1 MGLFH
6 NTLTRTFTP
15 FSKGA
20 MFKISI
26 EASPMKGD
34 PVPSR
39 CVAAARMFELNGVKP
54 NDAGKLTLTICTP
67 LKF

>member
-1 MGLFH
+1 
-6 NTLTRTFTP
+6 
-15 FSKGA
+15 